1 MVSSAGAIRSR
12 TFPLISGVQFMA
24 ARALT
29 FFKGQWLEGNPG
41 IIGPMSH
48 CMWLSS
54 VVFDGARAFEGV
66 TPDLDLHC
74 QRVIAS
80 AHALGLAPMLTAGEI
95 QELAIDGIAR
105 FPAGA
110 ALYIRP
116 MFFAEEGWVM
126 PDPAS
131 TAFALTIHESPM
143 PAFTGFT
150 ACLSSKR
157 RPLPGT
163 APTDAKASALYPN
176 AGLALREA
184 QSRSFDNAILL
195 DPLGNVA
202 EFATANLFIAK
213 DGAAH
218 TPVCNGTFLNGIT
231 RQRVV
236 GLLRDAGVPVHE
248 RTITWSEVLDADE
261 VFSTGNYSKVV
272 PVTRVEDRTFQPG
285 PVSQRARGLYWE
297 FAHR

>member
-1 MVSSAGAIRSR
+1 MAGS
-12 TFPLISGVQFMA
+12 
-24 ARALT
+24 ALT

-41 IIGPMSH
+41 IIGPMNH

-66 TPDLDLHC
+66 APDLDRHC
-74 QRVIAS
+74 ERLIAS
-80 AHALGLAPMLTAGEI
+80 GHALGLAPMLTAGEI
-95 QELAIDGIAR
+95 QELAIDGIGR
-105 FPAGA
+105 FPPGT

-116 MFFAEEGWVM
+116 MFFAEAGWVM

-131 TAFALTIHESPM
+131 TAFALTVHESPM
-143 PAFTGFT
+143 PPVTGFT
-150 ACLSSKR
+150 ACLSTRR

-184 QSRSFDNAILL
+184 QGRGFDNAILL

-231 RQRVV
+231 RRRVLA
-236 GLLRDAGVPVHE
+236 LLKADGVEVQE
-248 RTITWSEVLDADE
+248 RSLMRADIEAADE
-261 VFSTGNYSKVV
+261 VFSSGNYGKVV
-272 PVTRVEDRTFQPG
+272 HVNRVEDRALEYG
-285 PVSQRARGLYWE
+285 PLARRAHKLYMDYAE
-297 FAHR
+297 STRKQ